1 MGLIIRVQPG
11 CRPAAASRSA
21 AAWALACAASL
32 CSSTRSCAVSSA
44 SSSRAASSSAAC
56 SNAGSPSASRSARS
70 VSARSLRVVRH
81 RRACRGVPCTGS
93 PRAARCPAP
102 GRRVVFRVV
111 GERLLAA
118 AEQGWRAHLPHRGGD
133 RQGHEQ
139 LRADEL
145 LRGEDVD
152 AVDCADR
159 EPSTGAALTCP
170 RLAAGFDEGQG
181 GVATLGVL
189 VGRPGRGQLRVDR
202 VAQAPGVV
210 CFERRVERRK
220 LVGEA
225 GDLAADPGQPP
236 APCVE
241 GFPVGLLQCVEPADG
256 LVELD
261 LAEIAGVTG
270 GDGLGRG
277 RGLADIAAAEV
288 LDLADVDLVAFG
300 LLDEQCLAF
309 HFLPHH
315 ACRRCLRRRS

>member
-1 MGLIIRVQPG
+1 MYRF
-11 CRPAAASRSA
+11 SA
-21 AAWALACAASL
+21 RCKMPRA
-32 CSSTRSCAVSSA
+32 
-44 SSSRAASSSAAC
+44 RAAGLSS
-56 SNAGSPSASRSARS
+56 
-70 VSARSLRVVRH
+70 
-81 RRACRGVPCTGS
+81 
-93 PRAARCPAP
+93 
-102 GRRVVFRVV
+102 RVV

-210 CFERRVERRK
+210 CFERRVERRQ

-288 LDLADVDLVAFG
+288 LDLADVDLIAFG

-315 ACRRCLRRRS
+315 RVVGGFGDVVEDLHLRVLVALADDPPFALFQVSGPPRHVHVVQGDESGLDVGPGAHLLGGPHQHRDVAGAGIGLQL